1 MSLHFISNQ
10 WMKNKIYF
18 IFIFSVFCL
27 LNACKTAPNADR
39 RTLLNGM
46 YKLEIVQNMDSAG
59 NWQEDNWAKG
69 GTGYILYDGAGH
81 MMVQITNAGYKD
93 FPWLNEMEAIIP
105 EKITARMDT
114 MSLPSLKNSL
124 ATFSSD
130 YVYVANYTIDD
141 TADIVQHNRISASIP
156 GNWNTSVRR
165 AFQYSGDTLILSC
178 LDRNLRLKWLKMK

>member
-1 MSLHFISNQ
+1 MKFISKQ
-10 WMKNKIYF
+10 FPKNKISL
-18 IFIFSVFCL
+18 IFIFTVFIVF
-27 LNACKTAPNADR
+27 NACKTAPNADR
-39 RTLLNGM
+39 RALLDGM
-46 YKLEIVQNMDSAG
+46 YQLVIVQNMDSAG
-59 NWQEDNWAKG
+59 NWQQDNWAKG

-93 FPWLNEMEAIIP
+93 FPWLNEMDAIIP

-114 MSLPSLKNSL
+114 MPLPSLKNSL

-165 AFQYSGDTLILSC
+165 AFSYSGDTLILSC